1 MKTLGFGYYLRELR
15 EKNKVSLRKLAKETN
30 LDPAYLSRVEREM
43 SPAPRAAI
51 IERIAKVLC
60 NFQELPKIECDKL
73 KRDLLDSAGLL
84 IDNADLVDDLKQRF
98 AERLRAKGVTEL
110 QISDAINKVDLGTM
124 SKVLSGQEELE
135 IRNVDSVSPNEIKNR
150 RLKGEEVHLLNN
162 EKAPKDFSIRGKNKT
177 TNQTR
182 LMAGSRAF
190 IQIDGDLSS
199 DQEELLRSVANMIRI
214 ALKEE

>member
-15 EKNKVSLRKLAKETN
+15 EKNKVSLRKLAQETN

-51 IERIAKVLC
+51 IERIAKALC

-98 AERLRAKGVTEL
+98 AERLRAKGITEF
-110 QISDAINKVDLGTM
+110 QISDAVNKVDLGTM
-124 SKVLSGQEELE
+124 SRVLSGHEELE
-135 IRNVDSVSPNEIKNR
+135 IRRVDSISASEITNR
-150 RLKGEEVHLLNN
+150 KSKGEEVHVLNN
-162 EKAPKDFSIRGKNKT
+162 EKATNPFSITETNKKIDKT
-177 TNQTR
+177 K

-199 DQEELLRSVANMIRI
+199 DQEEVLRSVANMIRI
-214 ALKEE
+214 VLKEE

>member
-15 EKNKVSLRKLAKETN
+15 EKNKVSLRKLAQETN

-51 IERIAKVLC
+51 VERIAKALC

-98 AERLRAKGVTEL
+98 AERLRAKGISEF
-110 QISDAINKVDLGTM
+110 QISDAVNKVDLGTM

-135 IRNVDSVSPNEIKNR
+135 IRSVDSISPNEVKHR
-150 RLKGEEVHLLNN
+150 KSKGEEVHVLNN
-162 EKAPKDFSIRGKNKT
+162 EKTPKDFSTRGNNKT
-177 TNQTR
+177 TNKIR

>member
-1 MKTLGFGYYLRELR
+1 MKTLGFGYYLRGLR
-15 EKNKVSLRKLAKETN
+15 EKNKVSLRKLAQETN

-51 IERIAKVLC
+51 IERIAKALC

-98 AERLRAKGVTEL
+98 AERLRAKGISEF
-110 QISDAINKVDLGTM
+110 QISDAVNKVDLGTM

-135 IRNVDSVSPNEIKNR
+135 IRSVDSISPNEVKHR
-150 RLKGEEVHLLNN
+150 KSKGEEVHVLNN
-162 EKAPKDFSIRGKNKT
+162 EETPKDFSTRGNNKT
-177 TNQTR
+177 TNKIR

>member
-15 EKNKVSLRKLAKETN
+15 EKNEVSLRKLAQETN

-51 IERIAKVLC
+51 IERIVKALC
-60 NFQELPKIECDKL
+60 NFQELPKIECNKL

-84 IDNADLVDDLKQRF
+84 IDNDDLVDDLKQRF
-98 AERLRAKGVTEL
+98 ADRLRAKGITEFH
-110 QISDAINKVDLGTM
+110 ISDAVNKVDLGTM
-124 SKVLSGQEELE
+124 SKVLNGQEELE
-135 IRNVDSVSPNEIKNR
+135 IRNVDSISPNEIKNR
-150 RLKGEEVHLLNN
+150 KSKGEEVHVLNN
-162 EKAPKDFSIRGKNKT
+162 EKTPKDFSTRGNNKT
-177 TNQTR
+177 TNKIR

-199 DQEELLRSVANMIRI
+199 DQQELLRSVANMIRI

>member
-1 MKTLGFGYYLRELR
+1 MKTLGFGYYLRGLR
-15 EKNKVSLRKLAKETN
+15 EKNKVSLRKLAQETN

-43 SPAPRAAI
+43 SPAPRAEI
-51 IERIAKVLC
+51 IERIAKALC
-60 NFQELPKIECDKL
+60 NFQELPKIECNKL

-98 AERLRAKGVTEL
+98 AERLRAKGITEF

-162 EKAPKDFSIRGKNKT
+162 EKAPKDFSIRGKSKTINK
-177 TNQTR
+177 TR

-190 IQIDGDLSS
+190 IQIDGDMSS

-214 ALKEE
+214 ALKE

>member
-15 EKNKVSLRKLAKETN
+15 EKNKISLRKLAQETN

-43 SPAPRAAI
+43 SPAPRAEI
-51 IERIAKVLC
+51 VERIAKALC

-98 AERLRAKGVTEL
+98 AERLRAKGITEF
-110 QISDAINKVDLGTM
+110 QISDAVNKVDLGTM
-124 SKVLSGQEELE
+124 SRVLSGQEELE
-135 IRNVDSVSPNEIKNR
+135 IRSVDSISASEIKNR
-150 RLKGEEVHLLNN
+150 KSKGEEVHVLNN
-162 EKAPKDFSIRGKNKT
+162 EKATNPFSIKETNKKIDKT
-177 TNQTR
+177 K

-214 ALKEE
+214 VLKEE

>member
-1 MKTLGFGYYLRELR
+1 
-15 EKNKVSLRKLAKETN
+15 
-30 LDPAYLSRVEREM
+30 VEREM

-98 AERLRAKGVTEL
+98 AERLRAKGITEF

-135 IRNVDSVSPNEIKNR
+135 IRSVDSISPNEVKHR
-150 RLKGEEVHLLNN
+150 KSKGEEVHVLNN
-162 EKAPKDFSIRGKNKT
+162 EETPKDFSTRGNNKT
-177 TNQTR
+177 TNKIR

>member
-15 EKNKVSLRKLAKETN
+15 EKNKVSLRKLAQETN

-51 IERIAKVLC
+51 IERIAKALC

-98 AERLRAKGVTEL
+98 AERLRAKGITEF
-110 QISDAINKVDLGTM
+110 QISDAVNKVDLGTM
-124 SKVLSGQEELE
+124 SRVLSGHEELE
-135 IRNVDSVSPNEIKNR
+135 IRRVDSISASEITNR
-150 RLKGEEVHLLNN
+150 KSKGEEVHVLNN
-162 EKAPKDFSIRGKNKT
+162 EKATNPFSITETNKKIDKT
-177 TNQTR
+177 K

-214 ALKEE
+214 VLKEE